1 MRGRLVC
8 GAGAPAATRPEE
20 ACDPEEACG
29 EDDKNKIRLSVL
41 EDLTDTL
48 RHPVPQSL

>member
-20 ACDPEEACG
+20 ACDPAVCSG
-29 EDDKNKIRLSVL
+29 DDKNKIRLSVL